1 MKILM
6 PTEVVV
12 ALIGASVT
20 LIVTLI
26 EVTRRQNNKDHASNA
41 EKLDAIADKIDTV
54 DSRLG
59 NHIEWHAHK
68 D

>member
-1 MKILM
+1 M
-6 PTEVVV
+6 PTEVAV
-12 ALIGASVT
+12 ALIGGATT
-20 LIVTLI
+20 LIVALL
-26 EVTRRQNNKDHASNA
+26 ELARRQNNKDHASNA
-41 EKLDAIADKIDTV
+41 EKLDRIADKIDTV